1 MLHAVAMA
9 GQLGS
14 IPCSVE
20 KFVDA
25 MVLMSDN
32 HRTKDEELGFGGMLH
47 MKSVKMRKSL
57 LKCLL
62 DNYDPTEDRVKFGT
76 GESFTI
82 TPYDVE
88 VIMPYE

>member
-1 MLHAVAMA
+1 MLHA
-9 GQLGS
+9 QQ
-14 IPCSVE
+14 PCQDSWEVYHVPWK

-57 LKCLL
+57 RKCLL

-82 TPYDVE
+82 TPL
-88 VIMPYE
+88 